1 MIKILYIYFLEI
13 QGVKIKC
20 IFIPLFFENIVLMHF
35 SYLFLDFKFLNFIL
49 FINHFMQ

>member
-20 IFIPLFFENIVLMHF
+20 IFIPLFFENIVLMLMHF
-35 SYLFLDFKFLNFIL
+35 SYLFLDFKS
-49 FINHFMQ
+49 